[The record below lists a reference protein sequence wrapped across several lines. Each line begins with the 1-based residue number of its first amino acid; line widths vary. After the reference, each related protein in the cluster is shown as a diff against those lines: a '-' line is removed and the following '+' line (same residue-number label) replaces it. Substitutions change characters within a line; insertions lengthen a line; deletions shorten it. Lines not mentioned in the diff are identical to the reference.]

1 MTRYEA
7 RIKQAPWILCGVREG
22 SAREADGG
30 RGRDRKNEKKE
41 GGDYRR
47 LLSRIR
53 LVIIVISTVRNAR
66 VSASVCVKREKR
78 GEERKLKR
86 GQRKEDGERERS
98 AARQRRDWQH
108 SVLKEKREKNNT
120 RWNLNKIVL
129 YIYALRYLDRRASC
143 FPRKNIDTNVPD
155 LKALRSLWLPK
166 CFTVGKNFATKVRKS
181 SRRRFRGKILKATE

>member
-22 SAREADGG
+22 SAREAGGG

-86 GQRKEDGERERS
+86 GQRKEDGERERE
-98 AARQRRDWQH
+98 ARQRR
-108 SVLKEKREKNNT
+108 SVLKEKQEKNNT

-129 YIYALRYLDRRASC
+129 YIYALRYLDRRASY

-166 CFTVGKNFATKVRKS
+166 CFTVE
-181 SRRRFRGKILKATE
+181 KILR